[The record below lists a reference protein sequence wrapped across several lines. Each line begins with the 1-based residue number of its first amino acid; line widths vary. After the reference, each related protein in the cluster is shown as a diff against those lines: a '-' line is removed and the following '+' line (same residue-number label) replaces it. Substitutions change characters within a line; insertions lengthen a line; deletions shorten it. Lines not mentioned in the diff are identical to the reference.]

1 MNRVVLNMKYKI
13 GVQFNWLLWYIVIYF
28 LVMLIVYFGLFQ
40 TSIISRGSGSL
51 FYRIWGL
58 IFFQLGVSLQFK
70 EDFDFFLTLSHTRLI
85 IFQSMVG
92 VGLVFSALLS
102 FIIVL
107 ERVIVDYLNALWGFE
122 NIYDPFHFTAP
133 YLTDNLFLQFIF
145 FLMALI
151 LCASF
156 GLLMGSLSYRFGKIF
171 ILTSWLVLGSIF
183 ILVLPWYLWNM
194 HNEGQLAAFMATFTD
209 KVIHFDLLIGSA
221 YLLLFAIIFF
231 IAAYLNIRKLP
242 QK

>member
-13 GVQFNWLLWYIVIYF
+13 GIQLTWLLWYVVIYS
-28 LVMLIVYFGLFQ
+28 LVMAIIYISFFQ
-40 TSIISRGSGSL
+40 TSIISKESGSL

-70 EDFDFFLTLSHTRLI
+70 EDFDFFLTLSHTRSI

-107 ERVIVDYLNALWGFE
+107 ERIIVDYLNALWGFE
-122 NIYDPFHFTAP
+122 NIYDPFFFIAP

-145 FLMALI
+145 FLMTLI

-156 GLLMGSLSYRFGKIF
+156 GLMMGSLSYRFGKIF
-171 ILTSWLVLGSIF
+171 ILTWWLIFGSALL
-183 ILVLPWYLWNM
+183 LVLPWSLWNM
-194 HNEGQLAAFMATFTD
+194 YNDGRLSAFVATFTD

-221 YLLLFAIIFF
+221 YLLLFSIIF
-231 IAAYLNIRKLP
+231 IVAAYLNIRQLP